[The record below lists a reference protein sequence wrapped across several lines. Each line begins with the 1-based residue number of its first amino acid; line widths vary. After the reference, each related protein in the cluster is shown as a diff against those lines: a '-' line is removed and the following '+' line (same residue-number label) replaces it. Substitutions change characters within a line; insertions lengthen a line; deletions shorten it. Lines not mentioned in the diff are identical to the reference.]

1 MKSEKAVKSAKP
13 VKAKS
18 LEIAQAELNE
28 AWRVMHF
35 ALRAV
40 IAEPDRILA
49 TRGLTRMHHRILFF
63 VAHTPG
69 MSVGELQSTLDVT
82 KQALNAPLR
91 QLQEQNLIDLAKAD
105 HDARVR
111 EIRLTADG
119 AALEAKLTGEQHKL
133 FAEAFAR
140 AGAEAHQG
148 CRASSI
154 ITARQPSC
162 ASAPALAKA
171 SANNLFCSPVSFA
184 SSAAPS
190 VVRRLSRTRAS

>member
-1 MKSEKAVKSAKP
+1 MPAKTT
-13 VKAKS
+13 VAKGAYRVTAAKD
-18 LEIAQAELNE
+18 EAALNE
-28 AWRVMHF
+28 AWRFMHF

-91 QLQEQNLIDLAKAD
+91 QLQTQGLIALAKAD

-111 EIRLTADG
+111 EIRLTEEG
-119 AALEAKLTGEQHKL
+119 AELESQLTGEQQRL
-133 FAEAFAR
+133 FADAFAK
-140 AGAEAHQG
+140 AGAQAHEG
-148 CRASSI
+148 WRAVMLAL
-154 ITARQPSC
+154 ARQ
-162 ASAPALAKA
+162 AGMK
-171 SANNLFCSPVSFA
+171 
-184 SSAAPS
+184 
-190 VVRRLSRTRAS
+190 

>member
-1 MKSEKAVKSAKP
+1 MSAKTASSKRP
-13 VKAKS
+13 ARATPPPTNAATPLQLRAGKAKS
-18 LEIAQAELNE
+18 QAALNE
-28 AWRVMHF
+28 AWRFMHF

-91 QLQEQNLIDLAKAD
+91 QLQAQELIELAKAD

-119 AALEAKLTGEQHKL
+119 VALEAQLTGEQQRL
-133 FAEAFAR
+133 FADAFAK
-140 AGAEAHQG
+140 AGAQAHEG
-148 CRASSI
+148 WRAVMLEL
-154 ITARQPSC
+154 ARH
-162 ASAPALAKA
+162 AGM
-171 SANNLFCSPVSFA
+171 
-184 SSAAPS
+184 
-190 VVRRLSRTRAS
+190 R

>member
-1 MKSEKAVKSAKP
+1 MPAETTSVKP
-13 VKAKS
+13 VSSARLAK
-18 LEIAQAELNE
+18 LGKVKTPEITQAALTE

-69 MSVGELQSTLDVT
+69 MSVGELQATLDVT

-91 QLQEQNLIDLAKAD
+91 QLQTQGLIELAKAD

-111 EIRLTADG
+111 EIRLTMDG
-119 AALEAKLTGEQHKL
+119 IALEAKLTGEQEKL
-133 FAEAFAR
+133 FADAFAQAGER
-140 AGAEAHQG
+140 AHDGW
-148 CRASSI
+148 RAVMLEL
-154 ITARQPSC
+154 ARH
-162 ASAPALAKA
+162 AGMK
-171 SANNLFCSPVSFA
+171 
-184 SSAAPS
+184 
-190 VVRRLSRTRAS
+190 

>member
-1 MKSEKAVKSAKP
+1 MSAKRTTSTTISHAASASQAEPSVP
-13 VKAKS
+13 VKPPARTTKPKG
-18 LEIAQAELNE
+18 QAALTE

-63 VAHTPG
+63 VAHAPG

-91 QLQEQNLIDLAKAD
+91 QLQAQGLIELAKAD

-111 EIRLTADG
+111 EIRLTSEG
-119 AALEAKLTGEQHKL
+119 VALEAKLTGEQEKL
-133 FAEAFAR
+133 FADAFAK
-140 AGAEAHQG
+140 AGAQAHEG
-148 CRASSI
+148 WRAVMLE
-154 ITARQPSC
+154 
-162 ASAPALAKA
+162 LAKHA
-171 SANNLFCSPVSFA
+171 GLK
-184 SSAAPS
+184 
-190 VVRRLSRTRAS
+190 

>member
-1 MKSEKAVKSAKP
+1 MSAKASTK
-13 VKAKS
+13 KARS
-18 LEIAQAELNE
+18 TAARVGAGASVAALNE

-49 TRGLTRMHHRILFF
+49 TRGLTRVHHRILFF

-91 QLQEQNLIDLAKAD
+91 QLQTQGLIELAKAD
-105 HDARVR
+105 RDARVR

-119 AALEAKLTGEQHKL
+119 VALEAKLTGEQQRL
-133 FAEAFAR
+133 FSDAFAKAGSQAHEGWR
-140 AGAEAHQG
+140 AVMHEL
-148 CRASSI
+148 
-154 ITARQPSC
+154 ARH
-162 ASAPALAKA
+162 AGMKG
-171 SANNLFCSPVSFA
+171 
-184 SSAAPS
+184 
-190 VVRRLSRTRAS
+190 

>member
-1 MKSEKAVKSAKP
+1 
-13 VKAKS
+13 
-18 LEIAQAELNE
+18 
-28 AWRVMHF
+28 MHF

-69 MSVGELQSTLDVT
+69 MSVGELQTTLDVT

-91 QLQEQNLIDLAKAD
+91 QLQIQGLIELAKAD

-119 AALEAKLTGEQHKL
+119 VALEVKLTGEQEKL
-133 FAEAFAR
+133 FADAFAKAGEAAHAGWR
-140 AGAEAHQG
+140 AVMRE
-148 CRASSI
+148 
-154 ITARQPSC
+154 
-162 ASAPALAKA
+162 LAQHAGMK
-171 SANNLFCSPVSFA
+171 F
-184 SSAAPS
+184 
-190 VVRRLSRTRAS
+190 

>member
-1 MKSEKAVKSAKP
+1 MPAEKSFAKSLTSVKSTSAVKSGKSVTATRP
-13 VKAKS
+13 VV
-18 LEIAQAELNE
+18 AQAALNE

-91 QLQEQNLIDLAKAD
+91 QLQTQGLIELAKAD

-111 EIRLTADG
+111 EIRLTIDG
-119 AALEAKLTGEQHKL
+119 LALEAKLTGEQEKL
-133 FAEAFAR
+133 FADAFAKAGEKAYDGWR
-140 AGAEAHQG
+140 AVMLEL
-148 CRASSI
+148 
-154 ITARQPSC
+154 ARH
-162 ASAPALAKA
+162 AGM
-171 SANNLFCSPVSFA
+171 
-184 SSAAPS
+184 
-190 VVRRLSRTRAS
+190 R

>member
-1 MKSEKAVKSAKP
+1 
-13 VKAKS
+13 
-18 LEIAQAELNE
+18 
-28 AWRVMHF
+28 MHF

-91 QLQEQNLIDLAKAD
+91 QLQTQGLIELAKAD

-119 AALEAKLTGEQHKL
+119 VALETKLTGEQEKL
-133 FAEAFAR
+133 FADAFAK
-140 AGAEAHQG
+140 AGETAHQG
-148 CRASSI
+148 WRVVML
-154 ITARQPSC
+154 
-162 ASAPALAKA
+162 ALAKHA
-171 SANNLFCSPVSFA
+171 GMK
-184 SSAAPS
+184 
-190 VVRRLSRTRAS
+190 